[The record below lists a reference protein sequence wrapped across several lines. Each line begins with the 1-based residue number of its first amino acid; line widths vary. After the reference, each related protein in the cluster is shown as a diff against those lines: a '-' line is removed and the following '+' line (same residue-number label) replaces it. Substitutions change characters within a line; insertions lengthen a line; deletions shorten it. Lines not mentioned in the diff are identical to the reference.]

1 MISITLP
8 YPPSL
13 NTYWRHVLIKR
24 TVRVLISA
32 EGRAYRKAVA
42 DAVMLARAAG
52 KMQRHQAICRLSVRI
67 EAQPP
72 DRRVRDLDNLPKAV
86 LDAMTAAGVW
96 LDDAQVDE
104 LTVVRLD
111 PVRGGSLRV
120 LVGICD
126 GTRAAA

>member
-8 YPPSL
+8 YPPSV

-32 EGRAYRKAVA
+32 QGRAYRKAVA

-52 KMQRHQAICRLSVRI
+52 KMQRHQETCRLSVRI

-86 LDAMTAAGVW
+86 LDALTHAGIWV
-96 LDDAQVDE
+96 DDSQVDE
-104 LTVVRLD
+104 LSVIRLQPVHGGCIRVVVRMLEG
-111 PVRGGSLRV
+111 VM
-120 LVGICD
+120 
-126 GTRAAA
+126 AA

>member
-1 MISITLP
+1 MIAIALP

-13 NTYWRHVLIKR
+13 NTYWRHVLIGR
-24 TVRVLISA
+24 RVRVLISA

-52 KMQRHQAICRLSVRI
+52 KMQRHQATTRLSVRI

-72 DRRVRDLDNLPKAV
+72 DRRARDLDNLPKAV

-96 LDDAQVDE
+96 LDDSQVDE

-111 PVRGGSLRV
+111 PVRGGQIRV
-120 LVGICD
+120 LVGIAE
-126 GTRAAA
+126 GARAAA